1 MKLAVPDMIST
12 SYFPAL
18 AAVELGFFAREGLD
32 VELEMIFPISKA
44 YEALR
49 DDSIEFVAGSAHAAL
64 SAFPE
69 WRGVKLLA
77 AQAQGM
83 YWFLVMHA
91 DRKGTRGNLDVVRNS
106 RIGAAPWVEM
116 GLRGLLAEAGF
127 DLVRDGIEIVPIS
140 GSHGVNFGL
149 NAAQALEDRRIDG
162 FWANGMGAE
171 EAVRRGA
178 GTMILDVRRGDGPPA
193 CFDFTMAS
201 LATSDRLIARSPDV
215 AAAAVRAL
223 MGAQAALKRD
233 VSLATEVGK
242 RLFPEAQAALTA
254 ELIERDLPY
263 YDPVISKS
271 SVESM
276 NAFARRMGLLETHVP
291 YESVVAVASSAG
303 WATPA

>member
-32 VELEMIFPISKA
+32 VELEMIFPVTKA

-49 DDSIEFVAGSAHAAL
+49 DDTIEFVAGSAHAAL

-116 GLRGLLAEAGF
+116 GLRVLLADAGF

-178 GTMILDVRRGDGPPA
+178 GTMILDVRRGDGPSA
-193 CFDFTMAS
+193 CFDYTMAS

-223 MGAQAALKRD
+223 MGAQTALKRD
-233 VSLATEVGK
+233 VSLAAEVGK

-254 ELIERDLPY
+254 ELIARDLPY
-263 YDPVISKS
+263 YDPVISRS

-276 NAFARRMGLLETHVP
+276 NAFARRLGLLKADVP
-291 YESVVAVASSAG
+291 YEDVVAVASSAG
-303 WATPA
+303 WVAPA

>member
-32 VELEMIFPISKA
+32 VELEMIFPVSKA

-49 DDSIEFVAGSAHAAL
+49 DDTVEFVAGSAHAAL

-149 NAAQALEDRRIDG
+149 NAAQALEDRRVDG

-171 EAVRRGA
+171 EAVRRGV

-193 CFDFTMAS
+193 CFDYTMAS

-223 MGAQAALKRD
+223 RQAQAALKRD

-242 RLFPEAQAALTA
+242 RLFPEAQAALIA

-271 SVESM
+271 AVESM
-276 NAFARRMGLLETHVP
+276 NAFARRMGLLEAHVP
-291 YESVVAVASSAG
+291 YENVVALASSAD
-303 WATPA
+303 WAAPA

>member
-49 DDSIEFVAGSAHAAL
+49 DDTIEFVAGSAHAAL

-91 DRKGTRGNLDVVRNS
+91 DRKGRRGDLDVVRNS

-116 GLRGLLAEAGF
+116 GLRGLLVEAGF

-171 EAVRRGA
+171 EAVRRGV
-178 GTMILDVRRGDGPPA
+178 GTMIIDVRRGDGPPA
-193 CFDFTMAS
+193 CFDYTMAS
-201 LATSDRLIARSPDV
+201 LATTDRLIARSPDI

-242 RLFPEAQAALTA
+242 RLFPEAQAALIA

-276 NAFARRMGLLETHVP
+276 NAFARRMGLLEAHVP

-303 WATPA
+303 WSAPA